1 MSTYEDIAW
10 DAEQDAMMESI
21 YDGFRSDP
29 GVRESFV
36 EELYDEIVQD
46 FTATRLQTL
55 YQEQPDIASA
65 AKAALDEARAL
76 LAHSPRAA
84 LILACTAAEVAFRR
98 ALLQP
103 VVYGLVHTPSSAPLI
118 AELAI
123 GQKDEGF
130 LKVLCALLHQHGGV
144 DLRSLRRTGSNKPLW
159 EEMKD
164 CSKKRNQAVHAAATV
179 QPDDA
184 SLAIEVAAHLIEEV
198 FPAVVQNLGLHLH
211 GLRPCSGFQCAP
223 KAP

>member
-1 MSTYEDIAW
+1 MSTYEDLAW
-10 DAEQDAMMESI
+10 DAEQESMMESI
-21 YDGFRSDP
+21 YQDFRSDP
-29 GVRESFV
+29 GVRESFI
-36 EELYDEIVQD
+36 EELYDEIVTD
-46 FTATRLQTL
+46 FTAARLQAL
-55 YQEQPDIASA
+55 YQEKPDIVIP
-65 AKAALDEARAL
+65 AKTALDEARAL
-76 LAHSPRAA
+76 LPQSPRAA

-144 DLRSLRRTGSNKPLW
+144 DLRVLKRADSNKPLW

-164 CSKKRNQAVHAAATV
+164 SSKKRNQAVHAAADV

-184 SLAIEVAAHLIEEV
+184 AVAIEVAAHLVEGV
-198 FPAVVQNLGLHLH
+198 FPNVVSNLGLHLH

-223 KAP
+223 KGP

>member
-1 MSTYEDIAW
+1 MSTYEDLAW

-21 YDGFRSDP
+21 YQDFRSDP
-29 GVRESFV
+29 SVRDSFA
-36 EELYDEIVQD
+36 EELYDEIVEG
-46 FTATRLQTL
+46 FTAARLQAL
-55 YQEQPDIASA
+55 YQEKPDIAIP

-76 LAHSPRAA
+76 LGQSPRAA

-123 GQKDEGF
+123 GQKDDGF
-130 LKVLCALLHQHGGV
+130 LKVLCALLQQHGGV
-144 DLRSLRRTGSNKPLW
+144 DLRSLKRTGTGKPLW

-164 CSKKRNQAVHAAATV
+164 SSKKRNQAVHAAADV

-184 SLAIEVAAHLIEEV
+184 AIAIEVAAYLIEV
-198 FPAVVQNLGLHLH
+198 IFPTVVSNLGLHLH
-211 GLRPCSGFQCAP
+211 DLRPCGGFQCAP
-223 KAP
+223 KKP